1 MYTFKIVITERYVLE
16 LQYTTLIVT
25 KTYYIGKYNYHKI
38 VTNTSYPPSTL
49 PNIYIY
55 IWPKKNICV
64 FTVTCQKNLGSVGHT
79 FKIVI
84 TERYVLELQ

>member
-1 MYTFKIVITERYVLE
+1 VERTNDLPQVTDAKVVLS
-16 LQYTTLIVT
+16 TTNPGIKLTTVIVT

-64 FTVTCQKNLGSVGHT
+64 FTATCQKNLGSVG
-79 FKIVI
+79 
-84 TERYVLELQ
+84 QD